1 MNEQIRLL
9 VELQKLDS
17 RIIRKDA
24 LIKTI
29 PTRISAAEKP
39 LNEALS
45 NSETHR
51 KQAEEAEKKKREK
64 ERELDD
70 THERIKKLKAR
81 TADVKD
87 NKAYQALLKEIET
100 AERESSAIEDQILE
114 LMERVEQEGRKL
126 KGAGK
131 ALEAEKQKVEEFR
144 KKLEGEVREAEEELN
159 SLREKRAALAS
170 QLEDDTYRLYMTL
183 LELTR
188 GLAVV
193 EARDEV
199 CQGCNMNIM
208 PQLFVELKKNESII
222 QCPQC
227 RRILYHSE

>member
-1 MNEQIRLL
+1 LNEQIRLL

-17 RIIRKDA
+17 QILRKDA
-24 LIKTI
+24 LIKAI
-29 PTRISAAEKP
+29 PSRVSVAEKP
-39 LNEALS
+39 LM
-45 NSETHR
+45 ETQSAFDAHR

-70 THERIKKLKAR
+70 TQEKTKKLKAR

-100 AERESSAIEDQILE
+100 AERECSAIEDSILE
-114 LMERVEQEGRKL
+114 LMEYVEHEGRAL
-126 KGAGK
+126 KEAST
-131 ALEAEKQKVEEFR
+131 ALQAEKQRVEEIR
-144 KKLEGEVREAEEELN
+144 KKLQEEVREAEKELDG
-159 SLREKRAALAS
+159 LREKRAALAA
-170 QLEDDTYRLYMTL
+170 QLEDENYRLYMTI

-193 EARDEV
+193 EARDEI

-208 PQLFVELKKNESII
+208 PQLFVELKKNERII

-227 RRILYHSE
+227 RRILYYSE